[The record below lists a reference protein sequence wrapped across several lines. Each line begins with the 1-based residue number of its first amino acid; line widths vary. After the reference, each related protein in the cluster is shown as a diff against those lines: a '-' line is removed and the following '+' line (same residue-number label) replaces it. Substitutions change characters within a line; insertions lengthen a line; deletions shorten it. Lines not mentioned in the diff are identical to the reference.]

1 MTRKLFLLCLM
12 ALAAA
17 TGGCRERTDQREGSV
32 ILSVSDF
39 DGLPSTVSVTNGP
52 FIIEEVTVR
61 NIPKQ
66 PSGQTS
72 DLQSIEL
79 RGYEVTYRRRDTG
92 RRVPPPTF
100 QRLFGLIPVGG
111 NSAYENLP
119 ILTPDQILNPP
130 LRDLAERGVD
140 SETGSRIV
148 VLDVSLRFFG
158 RTLAGDDIVSD
169 PATFTIQVT
178 P

>member
-12 ALAAA
+12 TLVTAL
-17 TGGCRERTDQREGSV
+17 GGCRERTDQSEGSV

-39 DGLPSTVSVTNGP
+39 NGLPSSVSVASGP
-52 FIIEEVTVR
+52 FLIEEVTVR

-92 RRVPPPTF
+92 RRVPPPYF
-100 QRLFGLIPVGG
+100 QSLFGLIPVGG
-111 NSAYENLP
+111 NSVYENIP
-119 ILTPDQILNPP
+119 ILTPNQILNPP
-130 LRDLAERGVD
+130 LEDLGEAGVD
-140 SETGSRIV
+140 SETGSQIV